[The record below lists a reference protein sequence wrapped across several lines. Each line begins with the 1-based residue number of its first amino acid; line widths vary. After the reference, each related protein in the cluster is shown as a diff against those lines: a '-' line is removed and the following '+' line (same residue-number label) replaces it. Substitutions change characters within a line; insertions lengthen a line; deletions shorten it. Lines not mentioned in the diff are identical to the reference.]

1 MEKLS
6 KGLETVDERV
16 TELKQNFEMHMK
28 EATQIKID
36 LDKQQASLYNLYLN
50 YPF

>member
-1 MEKLS
+1 MEQLS

-16 TELKQNFEMHMK
+16 TELKRNFELHMK

-36 LDKQQASLYNLYLN
+36 LDMQQASFYDLYLN
-50 YPF
+50 YAI